1 MDQPQPQPQQPGQ
14 VVLNTET
21 VIETLHSMLAEKD
34 QHIVILRSQL
44 TEANRANAQL
54 AAELAQARAV
64 FDSVIVDPSPAPEG

>member
-1 MDQPQPQPQQPGQ
+1 MDQPQPQQQPGQ

-44 TEANRANAQL
+44 TEAQRANARL
-54 AAELAQARAV
+54 SAELAQYTAM
-64 FDSVIVDPSPAPEG
+64 IVPDTPEG